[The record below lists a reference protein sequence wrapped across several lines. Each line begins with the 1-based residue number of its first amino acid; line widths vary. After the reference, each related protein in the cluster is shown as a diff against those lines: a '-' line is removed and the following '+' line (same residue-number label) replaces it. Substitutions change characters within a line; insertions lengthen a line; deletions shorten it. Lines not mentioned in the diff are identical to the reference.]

1 MTWTGA
7 GADLPLVGLCGVSL
21 LATFDLNLTFDRGRC
36 IDEGEV
42 HLGEGVMQVS
52 VSLAILDG
60 LRAAVSD
67 LCRAS
72 NFLEKVGDSP
82 CKLD

>member
-1 MTWTGA
+1 MTGDRAETG
-7 GADLPLVGLCGVSL
+7 LPLGGVGGVSL
-21 LATFDLNLTFDRGRC
+21 LATFDLNPTFDRGGC
-36 IDEGEV
+36 TDEGEV
-42 HLGEGVMQVS
+42 HLGESGMQVS

-60 LRAAVSD
+60 LGAAVSG

-72 NFLEKVGDSP
+72 NFLEKVGGSS